1 MVSLLPGAVA
11 ESGRKSRNGA
21 TFERHHRLDLQIE
34 RLVPGAGSISSSWG
48 WGEDHR
54 ANAETVGG
62 VRQENIETE
71 IHVVNPMFG
80 GGFDACEPNTK
91 NPVRAT
97 VVQGHLQFWAQR
109 W

>member
-1 MVSLLPGAVA
+1 
-11 ESGRKSRNGA
+11 
-21 TFERHHRLDLQIE
+21 
-34 RLVPGAGSISSSWG
+34 
-48 WGEDHR
+48 
-54 ANAETVGG
+54 VGG

-97 VVQGHLQFWAQR
+97 VGRGHLQFWAQR